1 MEIWNNISSFE
12 KYVPT
17 DKILVSG
24 GLSKSEAFNQMQAD
38 IYGKRVVR
46 MDNEESTAIGALMV
60 AAVAM
65 KEYRTIKEAFS
76 VIRDG
81 AKRKEYQIRKEN
93 HVVYEKIKEEME
105 EIYQKMKEKRR
116 I

>member
-65 KEYRTIKEAFS
+65 KETFS

-81 AKRKEYQIRKEN
+81 TKRKEYQIRKEN
-93 HVVYEKIKEEME
+93 HVVYEKIKEEIE

>member
-12 KYVPT
+12 LYVPS

-24 GLSKSEAFNQMQAD
+24 GLSKSEAFNQIQAD

-65 KEYRTIKEAFS
+65 KETFS

-81 AKRKEYQIRKEN
+81 TKRKEYQIRKEN

-105 EIYQKMKEKRR
+105 EIYQKMKENRR